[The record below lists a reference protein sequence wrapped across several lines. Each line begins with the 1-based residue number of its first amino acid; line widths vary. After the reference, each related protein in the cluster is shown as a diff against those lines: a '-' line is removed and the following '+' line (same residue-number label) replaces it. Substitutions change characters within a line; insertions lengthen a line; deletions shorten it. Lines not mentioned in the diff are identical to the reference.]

1 MMENTAAVLTGAE
14 QRYMI
19 SQSQQRTRCLFKIWG
34 GRGRKW
40 LAPVEIFRREA
51 MVCRKWAPDGWS
63 PLTPWELKP
72 RSKLLGRKGLRA
84 CFKAW
89 WIFGKPQEIRI
100 LNLQDTLAIIL
111 IWYTKPDINLL
122 KVINGCAL
130 INKIRVLLPY
140 FVLLLT
146 HTHTPLLS

>member
-1 MMENTAAVLTGAE
+1 
-14 QRYMI
+14 
-19 SQSQQRTRCLFKIWG
+19 
-34 GRGRKW
+34 
-40 LAPVEIFRREA
+40 
-51 MVCRKWAPDGWS
+51 MVDLWQA
-63 PLTPWELKP
+63 T
-72 RSKLLGRKGLRA
+72 
-84 CFKAW
+84 
-89 WIFGKPQEIRI
+89 EIRI